1 MADGCNLYFTEK
13 DIDQVEK
20 SITKGFKENEKEK
33 IKEERENLNNII
45 KINVKEFK
53 SILSNKN
60 DQRHNMYQNVLEKVL
75 SNGQLMKDDEWKL
88 SKALNTVLDFQESVQ
103 GLFENPP
110 KHRGPGADSMK
121 HGGELLMTAALIQK
135 GKIQTINGNTLYISK
150 TDDTI
155 AFGQK
160 FPAKHTMST
169 HKRGTIEAD
178 TLIARDR
185 GLLGGHDLIAID
197 TKYSKSSTIYGVK
210 SSKDFNR
217 QLEGIRNNFSDGN
230 LQEFYFVTNVK
241 FSTGFKNGVNEYN
254 IKIFKDRL
262 EQDSEMRNNFNKY
275 LTKQE
280 KESYIP
286 KKFENFDFS
295 KNPSALIQ
303 AAKDYKVPQIELCE
317 EVNYQE

>member
-20 SITKGFKENEKEK
+20 S
-33 IKEERENLNNII
+33 
-45 KINVKEFK
+45 
-53 SILSNKN
+53 
-60 DQRHNMYQNVLEKVL
+60 LEKGREIDEIKTASNILNGRIINNADDFKNILANKDDPRNKIVQELLEKSL
-75 SNGQLMKDDEWKL
+75 SNGKLTQNDEWNL
-88 SKALNTVLDFQESVQ
+88 SKALNTVLHFQKNIQ

-121 HGGELLMTAALIQK
+121 HGGELLTTAALIQK
-135 GKIQTINGNTLYISK
+135 REIKTVNGNTLFISK

-160 FPAKHTMST
+160 FPSKHAMST

-197 TKYSKSSTIYGVK
+197 TKYSKSSTTYGVK
-210 SSKDFNR
+210 SSKDFYR

-230 LQEFYFVTNVK
+230 LQEFYFVSNVK
-241 FSTGFKNGVNEYN
+241 FSSGFKSCVIEYN

-262 EQDSEMRNNFNKY
+262 ERDNEMRSNFYKY
-275 LTKQE
+275 LTPQE
-280 KESYIP
+280 KEFYIP
-286 KKFENFDFS
+286 QKFESFDFS
-295 KNPSALIQ
+295 KNTKALIQ
-303 AAKDYKVPQIELCE
+303 AAKDYDVPQIELCE
-317 EVNYQE
+317 EVNYQ

>member
-20 SITKGFKENEKEK
+20 S
-33 IKEERENLNNII
+33 
-45 KINVKEFK
+45 
-53 SILSNKN
+53 
-60 DQRHNMYQNVLEKVL
+60 LEKGREIDEIKTASNILNGRIINNVDDFKNILANKDDPRNKIVQELLEKSL
-75 SNGQLMKDDEWKL
+75 SNGKLTQDDEWKL
-88 SKALNTVLDFQESVQ
+88 SKALNTVLHFQKNIQ

-121 HGGELLMTAALIQK
+121 HGGELLTTAALIQK
-135 GKIQTINGNTLYISK
+135 GKIQTLNGNTLYISK

-160 FPAKHTMST
+160 FPAKHTMPT

-197 TKYSKSSTIYGVK
+197 TKYSKSSTTYGVK

-241 FSTGFKNGVNEYN
+241 FSSGFKNGVNEYN

-262 EQDSEMRNNFNKY
+262 EQDSEMRNSFNKY
-275 LTKQE
+275 LTTQE
-280 KESYIP
+280 RESYIP
-286 KKFENFDFS
+286 TKFENFDFS

-317 EVNYQE
+317 EVNYQK

>member
-20 SITKGFKENEKEK
+20 SLGKGREIDEIKTASNILNGRIINNVDDFKNILENKDDPRNK
-33 IKEERENLNNII
+33 IVQEL
-45 KINVKEFK
+45 
-53 SILSNKN
+53 
-60 DQRHNMYQNVLEKVL
+60 LEKSL
-75 SNGQLMKDDEWKL
+75 SNGKLTQDDEWKL
-88 SKALNTVLDFQESVQ
+88 SKALNTVLHFQKNIQ

-121 HGGELLMTAALIQK
+121 HGGELLTTAALIQK

-197 TKYSKSSTIYGVK
+197 TKYSKSSTTYGVK

-230 LQEFYFVTNVK
+230 LQEFYFITNVK
-241 FSTGFKNGVNEYN
+241 FSSGFKNGVNEYN

-275 LTKQE
+275 LTTQE
-280 KESYIP
+280 KESSIP
-286 KKFENFDFS
+286 KKIENFDFS
-295 KNPSALIQ
+295 KNPSALIH

-317 EVNYQE
+317 EVNYQK

>member
-20 SITKGFKENEKEK
+20 S
-33 IKEERENLNNII
+33 
-45 KINVKEFK
+45 
-53 SILSNKN
+53 
-60 DQRHNMYQNVLEKVL
+60 LEKGREIDGTKIASNILNGRIINNVDDFKNILANKDDPRNKIVQELLEKSL
-75 SNGQLMKDDEWKL
+75 SNGKLTQDDERKL
-88 SKALNTVLDFQESVQ
+88 SKALNTVLHFQKNIQ

-121 HGGELLMTAALIQK
+121 HGGELLTTAALIQK
-135 GKIQTINGNTLYISK
+135 REIKTVNGNTLYISK

-160 FPAKHTMST
+160 FPANHTMST
-169 HKRGTIEAD
+169 RKRGTIEAD

-197 TKYSKSSTIYGVK
+197 TKYSKSSTTYGVK
-210 SSKDFNR
+210 SSKDFYR

-230 LQEFYFVTNVK
+230 LQEFYFVSNVK
-241 FSTGFKNGVNEYN
+241 FSSGFKSGVNEFN

-262 EQDSEMRNNFNKY
+262 EEDNEMRSNFNKY
-275 LTKQE
+275 LTTQE
-280 KESYIP
+280 KEFYIP
-286 KKFENFDFS
+286 QKFESFDFS
-295 KNPSALIQ
+295 KNPTALIQ
-303 AAKDYKVPQIELCE
+303 AAKDYNVPQIELCE
-317 EVNYQE
+317 EINYQK

>member
-20 SITKGFKENEKEK
+20 S
-33 IKEERENLNNII
+33 
-45 KINVKEFK
+45 
-53 SILSNKN
+53 
-60 DQRHNMYQNVLEKVL
+60 LEKGREIDEIKTASNILNGRIINNVDDFKNILVNKDDPRNKIVQELLEKSL
-75 SNGQLMKDDEWKL
+75 SNGKLTQNDEWKL
-88 SKALNTVLDFQESVQ
+88 SKALNTVLHFQKNIQ

-121 HGGELLMTAALIQK
+121 HGGELLTTAALIQK
-135 GKIQTINGNTLYISK
+135 REIKTVNGNTLFISK

-160 FPAKHTMST
+160 FPSKHAMST

-197 TKYSKSSTIYGVK
+197 TKYSKSSTTYGVK
-210 SSKDFNR
+210 SSKDFYR

-230 LQEFYFVTNVK
+230 LQEFYFVSNVK
-241 FSTGFKNGVNEYN
+241 FSSGFKSGVNEYN

-262 EQDSEMRNNFNKY
+262 ERDNEMRSNFNK
-275 LTKQE
+275 
-280 KESYIP
+280 
-286 KKFENFDFS
+286 
-295 KNPSALIQ
+295 
-303 AAKDYKVPQIELCE
+303 
-317 EVNYQE
+317 

>member
-20 SITKGFKENEKEK
+20 S
-33 IKEERENLNNII
+33 
-45 KINVKEFK
+45 
-53 SILSNKN
+53 
-60 DQRHNMYQNVLEKVL
+60 LEKGREIDEIKTASNILNGRIINNVDDFKNILANKDDPRNKIVQELLEKSL
-75 SNGQLMKDDEWKL
+75 SNGKLTQDDEWKL
-88 SKALNTVLDFQESVQ
+88 SKALNTVLHFQKNIQ

-121 HGGELLMTAALIQK
+121 HGGELLTTAALIQK
-135 GKIQTINGNTLYISK
+135 GKIQTLNGKTLYISK

-197 TKYSKSSTIYGVK
+197 TKYSKSSTTYGVK

-241 FSTGFKNGVNEYN
+241 FSSGFKNGVNEYN

-262 EQDSEMRNNFNKY
+262 EQDSEMRNSFNKY
-275 LTKQE
+275 LTTQE
-280 KESYIP
+280 RESYIP
-286 KKFENFDFS
+286 TKFENFDFS

-317 EVNYQE
+317 EVNYQK